1 MNSID
6 DKIRLKQMEISI
18 EENPERKAELHTQMT
33 KLQFQKEIAVIRKK
47 NRAVRI
53 VLPSVL
59 PPF

>member
-1 MNSID
+1 MMNTIE

-47 NRAVRI
+47 I
-53 VLPSVL
+53 EQLG
-59 PPF
+59 